1 MGKIYGALVTDRSC
15 KFIRGGDVLRE
26 DKLDR
31 RWISLGLLLTLL
43 FGGCAA
49 PTVPPSPAP
58 ASPTA
63 ERPEPT
69 PTTEAAGVKVAA
81 SDIQRETN
89 PEVADGDLEALA
101 AAQNRFALDLYRVLK
116 ESDENLFYSPYSI
129 AVALSMAYAGARGE
143 TADQMAEVLHLGDLT
158 QEGLHPAM
166 NALQQGLTG
175 QEGITLTVANSLW
188 AQEGYPFQ
196 EPFLDTLARHYGAGV
211 RLVDYVEPAAR
222 EEAREAVNRWAEE
235 ETNGRIEELITENML
250 NEMTRFILANA
261 IYFNAK
267 WDEPFL
273 NGTSEAPFYLLDG
286 TEVTVPMM
294 SRRAGT
300 PYVAGDGYQA
310 VELPYKGGGTRMVV
324 VLPGDGEFGD
334 FEDELDQALID
345 EILAGFTTE
354 DVKLYLPRFSYD
366 AELDLVETLK
376 TLGMVEAF
384 NPSADFSGMDG
395 AGELLISAV
404 AHKAFVAVDEEG
416 TEAAAA
422 TGVVGEVT
430 SMPVMVRADRPFV
443 FFIYD
448 ADLGTVL
455 FMGRVLN
462 PMAE

>member
-1 MGKIYGALVTDRSC
+1 
-15 KFIRGGDVLRE
+15 
-26 DKLDR
+26 
-31 RWISLGLLLTLL
+31 
-43 FGGCAA
+43 
-49 PTVPPSPAP
+49 
-58 ASPTA
+58 
-63 ERPEPT
+63 
-69 PTTEAAGVKVAA
+69 
-81 SDIQRETN
+81 
-89 PEVADGDLEALA
+89 
-101 AAQNRFALDLYRVLK
+101 
-116 ESDENLFYSPYSI
+116 
-129 AVALSMAYAGARGE
+129 
-143 TADQMAEVLHLGDLT
+143 MAELLRLGDLT